1 MTFKA
6 TCVDWGTAKHKLR
19 KIREKVFVCEW
30 RIPPE
35 YEFDQQDELA
45 FHVLV
50 LDENKEE
57 IATGRIT
64 PQGEI
69 GRIAVEP
76 QFRGPEVYQTLFNA
90 LLNIAQQHGLE
101 NVSVQCELEGVE
113 YYRQQGFQPVGTV
126 YMDAGIARQ
135 RMACSLGEF
144 SLERVELTH

>member
-1 MTFKA
+1 MTFNA
-6 TCVDWGTAKHKLR
+6 TCVDWETTKHKLR

-30 RIPPE
+30 RIPSE

-45 FHVLV
+45 FHILV
-50 LDENKEE
+50 IDENKQE

-76 QFRGPEVYQTLFNA
+76 KFRGPEVYQILFNA
-90 LLNIAQQHGLE
+90 LLNIARQHGLE
-101 NVSVQCELEGVE
+101 SVLVQCELEGVE
-113 YYRQQGFQPVGTV
+113 YYRQQGFNPVGTV
-126 YMDAGIARQ
+126 YMDAGTPRQ
-135 RMACSLGEF
+135 RMSCSLSDF